1 MSKNSKLEEE
11 GETAPST
18 SAGEL
23 QETRRFLGRE
33 FLAWT
38 WFESELFETRF
49 TASQTGSFGDCEI
62 WLERSLALESNGER
76 ELEKSKLTGE
86 APSGRPEAREAL
98 RQGKLPTQ
106 AKLVVQRGE
115 QQFSLVL
122 DADTLGLSGV
132 KIPAL
137 LKGEGDEPFYER
149 IQLIEQLEG
158 AIEALY
164 RSFLLLRLDA
174 SWGRAVMPAI
184 RAWMREEEDELLDAY
199 RAAHRRSGI
208 AIEEATRGDEGRAP
222 RRSTTVDR
230 VVTKAK
236 RAVEAS
242 A

>member
-11 GETAPST
+11 GETAPSH

-33 FLAWT
+33 FLAWV

-49 TASQTGSFGDCEI
+49 TIAKFGECTL
-62 WLERSLALESNGER
+62 WLERSIALESSGER
-76 ELEKSKLTGE
+76 EVEKSKLTGE

-106 AKLVVQRGE
+106 AKLVIERGE

-122 DADTLGLSGV
+122 DADTLGFSGV

-149 IQLIEQLEG
+149 IGLIEELEG
-158 AIEALY
+158 AIESLY

-184 RAWMREEEDELLDAY
+184 RAWMREEDDDALEAY
-199 RAAHRRSGI
+199 RAKHRRSGI
-208 AIEEATRGDEGRAP
+208 AIEEATGGDTGRGA
-222 RRSTTVDR
+222 RRSATVDR

-236 RAVEAS
+236 PTVEAS

>member
-1 MSKNSKLEEE
+1 MSKHSKLEEE
-11 GETAPST
+11 GETAPSQ

-33 FLAWT
+33 LLAWI

-49 TASQTGSFGDCEI
+49 SASQTGGFGDCTL
-62 WLERSLALESNGER
+62 WLERSIALESNGER
-76 ELEKSKLTGE
+76 EVEKSKLTGE

-106 AKLVVQRGE
+106 AKLVIERGE

-122 DADTLGLSGV
+122 DADTLGFSGV

-137 LKGEGDEPFYER
+137 LKGEGEEPFYER
-149 IQLIEQLEG
+149 IQLIEELEG
-158 AIEALY
+158 AIESLY
-164 RSFLLLRLDA
+164 RSFLVLRLDP

-184 RAWMREEEDELLDAY
+184 RAWMREEEDEALDAY
-199 RAAHRRSGI
+199 RAKHRRSGI
-208 AIEEATRGDEGRAP
+208 AIEEATRGDGGRTA

-230 VVTKAK
+230 VVTRAK
-236 RAVEAS
+236 RPVEAS

>member
-11 GETAPST
+11 GETAPSA

-33 FLAWT
+33 FLAWL
-38 WFESELFETRF
+38 WFETELFETRF
-49 TASQTGSFGDCEI
+49 SIDGFGDCEV
-62 WLERSLALESNGER
+62 WLERSLALESSGER
-76 ELEKSKLTGE
+76 EVEKSKLTGE

-106 AKLVVQRGE
+106 AKLVVKRGE
-115 QQFSLVL
+115 QDFSLVL

-149 IQLIEQLEG
+149 IQLIEELEG
-158 AIEALY
+158 AVEALY
-164 RSFLLLRLDA
+164 RSFLVLRLDA
-174 SWGRAVMPAI
+174 SWGRTVMPAI
-184 RAWMREEEDELLDAY
+184 RAWMREEEDEALDAY
-199 RAAHRRSGI
+199 RRKRQRRGI
-208 AIEEATRGDEGRAP
+208 RIEEAM
-222 RRSTTVDR
+222 
-230 VVTKAK
+230 
-236 RAVEAS
+236 S

>member
-11 GETAPST
+11 GETAPSA

-33 FLAWT
+33 FLAWL
-38 WFESELFETRF
+38 WFESELFEQRF
-49 TASQTGSFGDCEI
+49 SIAEFGDCEV
-62 WLERSLALESNGER
+62 WLERSITLESNGER
-76 ELEKSKLTGE
+76 EIEKSKLTGE

-106 AKLVVQRGE
+106 AKLVVKRGE
-115 QQFSLVL
+115 QDFSLVL

-137 LKGEGDEPFYER
+137 LKGDGDDPFYER
-149 IQLIEQLEG
+149 IQLIEELEG
-158 AIEALY
+158 AVESLY
-164 RSFLLLRLDA
+164 RAFLLLRLDP

-184 RAWMREEEDELLDAY
+184 RAWMREDEDDALEAY
-199 RAAHRRSGI
+199 REKHRRSGI
-208 AIEEATRGDEGRAP
+208 TIEEAM
-222 RRSTTVDR
+222 
-230 VVTKAK
+230 
-236 RAVEAS
+236 S